1 MSSTGE
7 VDEEEELD
15 ILGFLDEFFESFIQN
30 STFNPLK
37 KRTKNSLA
45 AAQAMVGAAKQNLGD
60 TVGDDT
66 ASK

>member
-7 VDEEEELD
+7 ADEEEELD
-15 ILGFLDEFFESFIQN
+15 VLGFLDEFFEDFIQ
-30 STFNPLK
+30 SSSFNPLK
-37 KRTKNSLA
+37 KRTKNALA
-45 AAQAMVGAAKQNLGD
+45 AAQAMVDAAKQNLGD